1 MPLEDLLVFGP
12 DLPLGVGL
20 YLARVLNMSL
30 DELVPLRPVVE
41 DEGSELDSDVP
52 TVGSCLAS
60 CPEGISRDGL
70 ADALGWTLARVEHA
84 LRRLDSVL
92 GASGMRLE
100 GPGGRVRIEA
110 RPGIDREALA
120 RARRGGDVSPLDP
133 SEAFALF
140 RVATRRRLDGYCE
153 PGEEASLV
161 LGLESRDMIVVAARG
176 AGCELSEEVRFSLCV
191 DRAENAAALAAARD
205 SFERAAYSSF
215 VKDAFDPGPTSA
227 AEPLRG
233 TEGDRVPAV
242 GRPSP
247 AANGRAAS

>member
-1 MPLEDLLVFGP
+1 MALEDLLVFGP
-12 DLPLGVGL
+12 DVPLGVGL

-30 DELVPLRPVVE
+30 DELVPPRPVVE
-41 DEGSELDSDVP
+41 AEGSDLDSDVP

-70 ADALGWTLARVEHA
+70 ADALGWTLARVEYA
-84 LRRLDSVL
+84 LRRLDVAL
-92 GASGMRLE
+92 GVAGMRLE

-120 RARRGGDVSPLDP
+120 RARRGADPGPLDP

-140 RVATRRRLDGYCE
+140 RVATRNRLDGYCE

-176 AGCELSEEVRFSLCV
+176 ACCELSEEVRFSLCV
-191 DRAENAAALAAARD
+191 DRAENAAALAAARYG
-205 SFERAAYSSF
+205 FERAAFSSS
-215 VKDAFDPGPTSA
+215 VKDAVDPGTTPA
-227 AEPLRG
+227 AELLVG
-233 TEGDRVPAV
+233 TDGDRVPADDRT
-242 GRPSP
+242 GP
-247 AANGRAAS
+247 AANGLAAS